1 MAAMASCSRR
11 CSAMAARSGNSF
23 ASLLCNNMWP
33 TLHASSAEFTA
44 ASKLVSGA
52 CSVFRNASISSGQ
65 LNRRHSQPLD
75 VSRVTDRSH
84 PDTIVDLEKF
94 LPPLTE
100 GEEQNAVAI
109 TERRDGTAGGELPF
123 NVLAPVGDRFYPTIR
138 LFDHA
143 TISLNTAAILLS
155 GKVVMPSRDTIL
167 MTG

>member
-1 MAAMASCSRR
+1 M
-11 CSAMAARSGNSF
+11 
-23 ASLLCNNMWP
+23 
-33 TLHASSAEFTA
+33 
-44 ASKLVSGA
+44 
-52 CSVFRNASISSGQ
+52 
-65 LNRRHSQPLD
+65 
-75 VSRVTDRSH
+75 TDRSH

-94 LPPLTE
+94 LPCLTE
-100 GEEQNAVAI
+100 CEKQNTVAI

-138 LFDHA
+138 LLYHA